1 MSEEELKAQLTALT
15 KRIAQLEKQVASL
28 SKEIPEDHIVAIAA
42 AVAGYLGHRAKIR
55 AVRFSSTRGWVT
67 GTRRAQQEHQP
78 MHLR

>member
-15 KRIAQLEKQVASL
+15 KRIAQLEKEVATL

-42 AVAGYLGHRAKIR
+42 AVAGYLGCRAKIR
-55 AVRFSSTRGWVT
+55 QVRFSSTRGWVT
-67 GTRRAQQEHQP
+67 GTRRTQQDHHP